1 MVRTSRK
8 FLLAFAV
15 LILIAA
21 AAATYLWQTP
31 AHNPD
36 ALWHLISERCVP
48 DMEEHG
54 KPAPCSEVNESKGY
68 VTLKDRHGI
77 LQYLLMPVD
86 KLSGME
92 SPELL
97 RPLTP
102 NFFAIAW
109 QQRTLSSALMAQQH
123 QTVPDSA
130 LSLAINSEYGRTQ
143 NQLHI
148 HISCLRQDVRQQL
161 NALMPTLTANWQ
173 QHELGPNSYLLRTLT
188 LPQLQEES
196 VFIRLAQEL
205 PDAAD
210 NMGHYGLA
218 LADLPNGQLVL
229 MAIKANWFTA
239 NNASAEELQDHSCKI
254 LQPNE

>member
-1 MVRTSRK
+1 MVRTPRK
-8 FLLAFAV
+8 FLLVFAV
-15 LILIAA
+15 LILV
-21 AAATYLWQTP
+21 AAATATYFWQTP

-86 KLSGME
+86 KISGVE

-97 RPLTP
+97 QPLTP

-109 QQRTLSSALMAQQH
+109 QQRALAIELMAQQ
-123 QTVPDSA
+123 QRTVPDRA
-130 LSLAINSEYGRTQ
+130 LSLAINSAYGRTQ

-161 NALMPTLTANWQ
+161 DSLTPTLTSQWQ
-173 QHELGPNSYLLRTLT
+173 QHELGPSDYLLRTLT
-188 LPQLQEES
+188 PQQLQDES

-205 PDAAD
+205 PEAAD
-210 NMGHYGLA
+210 DMGHYGLA
-218 LADLPNGQLVL
+218 LANLPNGQLVL
-229 MAIKANWFTA
+229 MAIKANWLTA
-239 NNASAEELQDHSCKI
+239 NNASAEELQDHSCSI
-254 LQPNE
+254 LQPTL